1 MPEAAENQDQ
11 ARSTSRSGGDET
23 APEWASAVLAL
34 ADGTV
39 FYGHGAGA
47 SGTAIGELCFN
58 TAMTGHQEILADPS
72 YAGQIV
78 CFTFPHV
85 GNTGAN
91 SQDEEAASEL
101 ARKAATGMVSRAKIT
116 PPASW
121 RAEQSFTEWLAAR
134 GVVAITGVDT
144 RAITRAIRE
153 NGMPMAA
160 VQHARDGKLDLD
172 AARKAARDAASM
184 EGAEL
189 AGAVSRATAGEWD
202 EGGWDWPD
210 GFAKGPEDGPLVVV
224 LDYGVKANILR
235 RLISAGARVHVAPA
249 KATAEDILA
258 LNPAGVLVSNGP
270 GDPAATGRYALDTI
284 RGVIDAGVPV
294 LGICLGHQMLALAIG
309 ARTVKMTQGHH
320 GANHPVKNIET
331 GQVEIVSMN
340 HGFAVDRD
348 SLPPAAIETHVSLFD
363 GTNCGFRLTDKTV
376 VAVQHHPEASPGPQD
391 SFNVF
396 AKFVAEIS

>member
-1 MPEAAENQDQ
+1 MPEAIENQDA
-11 ARSTSRSGGDET
+11 ARSTSHAGGPDA
-23 APEWASAVLAL
+23 APDWASAVLAL

-39 FYGHGAGA
+39 FFGHGAGA
-47 SGTAIGELCFN
+47 TGTAVGELCFN

-78 CFTFPHV
+78 AFTFPHV

-101 ARKAATGMVSRAKIT
+101 ARKAATGMVSRARLT

-121 RAEQSFTEWLAAR
+121 RAEQSFEEWLAAR

-144 RAITRAIRE
+144 RAITRAIRAH
-153 NGMPMAA
+153 GMPMAA

-172 AARKAARDAASM
+172 AARKAAREAASM

-189 AGAVSRATAGEWD
+189 AGAVSRATAGQWD
-202 EGGWDWPD
+202 EGGWDWPA

-235 RLISAGARVHVAPA
+235 RLVSAGARVTVAPA
-249 KATAEDILA
+249 KATAEDVLA

-270 GDPAATGRYALDTI
+270 GDPAATGQYALDTI

-309 ARTVKMTQGHH
+309 AKTLKMTQGHH

-363 GTNCGFRLTDKTV
+363 GTNCGFRLTDKKV
-376 VAVQHHPEASPGPQD
+376 FAVQHHPEASPGPQD

-396 AKFVAEIS
+396 AKFVAEIA